1 MFDEVDRGRAGRLAE
16 GLDVGDRFNMFRDLV
31 RVQVRGEYVKTRD
44 PRYLEKAAEEALSGG
59 HYLEHVLDLA
69 LWTPPQ
75 LLPPAATRPLAGV
88 RHLVEVVDCGRL
100 PEQLVV
106 PCVVAKR
113 KTDVVPMP
121 PEEVPEVVRLGAERV
136 VYAFCKAAGVI
147 V

>member
-1 MFDEVDRGRAGRLAE
+1 LFVYEYV
-16 GLDVGDRFNMFRDLV
+16 V
-31 RVQVRGEYVKTRD
+31 EYVKTGD

-75 LLPPAATRPLAGV
+75 LLPPAARRLLAGV
-88 RHLVEVVDCGRL
+88 RHLVEVGDCGRL
-100 PEQLVV
+100 PEHLVV

-113 KTDVVPMP
+113 KTDVVPVP